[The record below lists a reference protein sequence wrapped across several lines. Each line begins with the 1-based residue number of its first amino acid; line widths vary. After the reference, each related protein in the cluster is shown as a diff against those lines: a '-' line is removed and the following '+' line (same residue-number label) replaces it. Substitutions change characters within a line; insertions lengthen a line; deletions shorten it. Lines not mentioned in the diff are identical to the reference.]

1 MPVDR
6 QQPVIVSELDPAHF
20 TIDENRNLV
29 SVNVDPA
36 VLGTGPTGQLTVV
49 SIPPGLIPPAGDGA
63 TLTAHGFD
71 GEAEP
76 PTFTSTLSNGVQVS
90 AGMPG
95 VVTEGRIRQGG
106 LTIRSAFGSI
116 IRVELGQ

>member
-1 MPVDR
+1 MA
-6 QQPVIVSELDPAHF
+6 LDPNQPIIPNELRDSDFIKGDAD
-20 TIDENRNLV
+20 ISLNL
-29 SVNVDPA
+29 DRT

-95 VVTEGRIRQGG
+95 VVTEAAIRRGG
-106 LTIRSAFGSI
+106 VSIRSAFGSI
-116 IRVELGQ
+116 IRVEIGQ